1 MRVNIF
7 ISNLGSPRYPHLCWR
22 QSERRTNYC
31 CHNVQICVHLWY
43 EQRFGRVY
51 RPLDCSMDALTTYAA
66 RTHAVA
72 ARLNNSGQLVLHA
85 PFGLAN
91 LFGMRLVPNYSQMNP
106 ETYAEKA
113 ARMKALWPELDV
125 VSWDESRL

>member
-1 MRVNIF
+1 MNR
-7 ISNLGSPRYPHLCWR
+7 
-22 QSERRTNYC
+22 C
-31 CHNVQICVHLWY
+31 CHYVQICVHLWY
-43 EQRFGRVY
+43 EQRFGRPY

-72 ARLNNSGQLVLHA
+72 VRLTREDRLAVNA

-91 LFGMRLVPNYSQMNP
+91 LFAMRLVPNYSQMNP

-113 ARMKALWPELDV
+113 TRMKALWPELEV
-125 VSWDESRL
+125 IPWKNEA